1 MITQLVLD
9 QNWAQIT
16 SIESQSLGW
25 EDPLEKE
32 MATHSSI
39 IPWKIPQSED
49 PGGLLSIGLQSRTRL
64 SNFTFTSA
72 QRKRERKGGVCD
84 GVERGGERQAN

>member
-1 MITQLVLD
+1 MQETQEMQVR
-9 QNWAQIT
+9 
-16 SIESQSLGW
+16 SLGW

-49 PGGLLSIGLQSRTRL
+49 PGGLQSKGWTQL
-64 SNFTFTSA
+64 SN
-72 QRKRERKGGVCD
+72 
-84 GVERGGERQAN
+84 